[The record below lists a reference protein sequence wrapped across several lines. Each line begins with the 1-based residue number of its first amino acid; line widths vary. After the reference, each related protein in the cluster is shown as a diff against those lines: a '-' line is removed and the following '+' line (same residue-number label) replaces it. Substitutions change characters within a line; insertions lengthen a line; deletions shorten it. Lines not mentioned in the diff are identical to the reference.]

1 MERSQVVVL
10 GSVNVDLILRCPS
23 LPVPGQTVHG
33 TDFCR
38 VPGGKGANQAVAAA
52 RMGADV
58 RFIGAVGADEGGRA
72 ARACLID
79 EGINASHLRTID
91 EVATGSAMI
100 LVDEATGQNC
110 IALYD
115 GANARVDAAL
125 AESAVENIAR
135 AAVLVCQLE
144 TPVAATLLA
153 ARIARD
159 AGVPVLLNPAPA
171 VTLDRELLELV
182 DLLVP
187 NESEAMVLAGQ
198 SASAAFDEDL
208 VVEALHAAGARAVLI
223 TLGARGILYSDGKT
237 RFRRDAHAADAIDT
251 SGAGDAF
258 IGALAAA
265 LASGRAL
272 EHAIEFAQRAAS
284 LSVTRPGAMASL
296 PYQSEIDV
304 EPTTQQ

>member
-1 MERSQVVVL
+1 VERSQVVVL

-33 TDFCR
+33 TEFSR

-52 RMGADV
+52 RMGAQV

-72 ARACLID
+72 ARACFID
-79 EGINASHLRTID
+79 EGIDARHLRTID

-100 LVDEATGQNC
+100 LVDAATGQNC

-125 AESAVENIAR
+125 AESALDESAA

-144 TPVAATLLA
+144 TPVATTLHA

-159 AGVPVLLNPAPA
+159 ADVPVLLNPAPA

-198 SASAAFDEDL
+198 PVSAAFDEDL

-223 TLGARGILYSDGKT
+223 TLGERGILYSDGNT
-237 RFRRDAHAADAIDT
+237 RFRRDAHPVDAIDT

-272 EHAIEFAQRAAS
+272 EPAIELAQQAAS

-296 PYQSEIDV
+296 PYRSELGA
-304 EPTTQQ
+304 EAPTR